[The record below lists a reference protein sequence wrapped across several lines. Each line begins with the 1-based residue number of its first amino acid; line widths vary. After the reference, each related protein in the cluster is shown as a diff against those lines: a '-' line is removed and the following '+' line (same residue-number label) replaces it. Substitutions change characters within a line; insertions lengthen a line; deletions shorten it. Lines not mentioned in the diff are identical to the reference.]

1 MTRVQEPENEL
12 LIREVTAP
20 LGNEWGHMTFPI
32 YRFLLSL
39 VGTGQTGRD
48 GQLPLACVARRGGT
62 PVGLALAQRAPSI
75 PPTAELISLF
85 VVPEFRG
92 AGVAT
97 RLLACLEDVLSR
109 LSVSELSGTYMTGP
123 ASIPAVERVLA
134 KRGFDKPVSRRLI
147 IKFTPE
153 QSRQCRWFHRARMPE
168 GASIFK
174 WSELTREELA
184 RLKQSQQEQCWIHPK
199 LEPWRWDRNFDPVSS
214 VGMRKD
220 GEVVG
225 WVISHRMTP
234 EILTFT
240 TAFMRTDLA
249 RRGASMPLYV
259 ATLESLM
266 GSGVICVLM
275 TDPAEFPGMAQ
286 FVLRHCSPLAPYTGE
301 TRGVSKRLDA

>member
-1 MTRVQEPENEL
+1 VTRVREPENEL
-12 LIREVTAP
+12 LIREVTTP

-39 VGTGQTGRD
+39 IGTGETGAR
-48 GQLPLACVARRGGT
+48 GHRPLACVATSGGT
-62 PVGLALAQRAPSI
+62 PVGLALAQRAPAI
-75 PPTAELISLF
+75 PPTAEVLSLF
-85 VVPEFRG
+85 VVPAFRG
-92 AGVAT
+92 AGIAT
-97 RLLACLEDVLSR
+97 RLLACLEDALSR
-109 LSVSELSGTYMTGP
+109 LGVSELSGTYMTGP
-123 ASIPAVERVLA
+123 PTLAALERVLA
-134 KRGFDKPVSRRLI
+134 KRGFDPPMSRRLI

-153 QSRQCRWFHRARMPE
+153 QSRQCLWFQRARMPD

-174 WSELTREELA
+174 WAELTREELA
-184 RLKQSQQEQCWIHPK
+184 RLKQSQKERRWIHPK

-225 WVISHRMTP
+225 WVISHRMSP
-234 EILTFT
+234 GVLAFT

-249 RRGASMPLYV
+249 RRGASFPLYV

-266 GSGVICVLM
+266 GSGVICLLM
-275 TDPAEFPGMAQ
+275 TDPNEFPSMAR
-286 FVLRHCSPLAPYTGE
+286 FVLRRCSPLAPFTGE